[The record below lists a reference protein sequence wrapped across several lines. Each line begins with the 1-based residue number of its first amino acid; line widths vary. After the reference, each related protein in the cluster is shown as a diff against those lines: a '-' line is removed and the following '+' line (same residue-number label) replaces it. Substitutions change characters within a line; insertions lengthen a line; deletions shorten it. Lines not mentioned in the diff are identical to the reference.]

1 MTTLPSPA
9 RRPPATERSGHVGPT
24 YREHLPHLVLRPYV
38 ECYWSVRGGSVL
50 TTGRVLPDGCMDAL
64 FSLAG
69 DVREGGLPAGASVAV
84 GTMTLP
90 LQVPRHPGMRL
101 WGVRFQPG
109 AGAAFLG
116 VHGAELT
123 DRRPPL
129 SDLWGVHADEVCER
143 LATSKDATERVHRLD
158 EVLRR
163 RLARIEEDLDP
174 RVLATSRSIMDGGT
188 RDSVA
193 ELAEAVGL
201 GVRQL
206 ERCFSSAVG
215 IPPKVA
221 CRIQRLR
228 RSVTLLSR
236 QSETGLAEVAARAGY
251 ADQAHFTREF
261 RNLTGTTPGAYREK
275 QARPDVASVQDV
287 PASADYHGA

>member
-1 MTTLPSPA
+1 M
-9 RRPPATERSGHVGPT
+9 
-24 YREHLPHLVLRPYV
+24 
-38 ECYWSVRGGSVL
+38 L
-50 TTGRVLPDGCMDAL
+50 TMGRVLPDGCMDAL

-69 DVREGGLPAGASVAV
+69 ELREGGLPAGASVAV
-84 GTMTLP
+84 GTMTQP
-90 LQVPRHPGMRL
+90 LRVPRHPGMRL

-116 VHGAELT
+116 VHAAELT

-129 SDLWGVHADEVCER
+129 SDLWGVHADDVCER
-143 LATSKDATERVHRLD
+143 LATSKDAKERVHRLD
-158 EVLRR
+158 DVLRR

-174 RVLATSRSIMDGGT
+174 RVLATSQSIMGGST

-201 GVRQL
+201 GIRQL

-228 RSVTLLSR
+228 RSVALLTR
-236 QSETGLAEVAARAGY
+236 QSERGLAEIAVRAGY
-251 ADQAHFTREF
+251 ADQPHFTREF
-261 RNLTGTTPGAYREK
+261 RDLTGTTPAAYRAER
-275 QARPDVASVQDV
+275 ARPDVASVQDV
-287 PASADYHGA
+287 PASADYHGP